1 MATKFSTRT
10 VKSFNIWRRIFQY
23 ITCTMAIKNYVS
35 FVMGKYRF
43 RAEGLENFDRKK
55 KYIVASNHV
64 TGLDP
69 FMLTAM
75 LHITIAFM
83 AKKQLFETFWSSV
96 LMDWCGA
103 FAVDRD
109 KVDVSTI
116 KTALSIKKT
125 DWNLGLFPQGTRCNN
140 GKIENIS
147 KGFAS
152 IAKKMETD
160 ILPVGIVIK
169 ENKDSKKKDFIVKAG
184 KPITYQNSIDTIID
198 DWGKAVSK
206 LAELEYVST

>member
-1 MATKFSTRT
+1 MTTRFSTKT
-10 VKSFNIWRRIFQY
+10 AKSFNIWRRIFQY
-23 ITCTMAIKNYVS
+23 ITCSLAVKNYTR
-35 FVMGKYRF
+35 FVLRKYRF
-43 RAEGLENFDRKK
+43 KVEGLENFDKK
-55 KYIVASNHV
+55 KQYIVASNHMSN
-64 TGLDP
+64 LDP

-75 LHITIAFM
+75 LHLTIAFM

-125 DWNLGLFPQGTRCNN
+125 NWNLGLFPQGTRCKT

-160 ILPVGIVIK
+160 ILPVGIVVK
-169 ENKDSKKKDFIVKAG
+169 ENGNSKRKDFIVKAG
-184 KPITYQNSIDTIID
+184 TPITYKNSVETIID
-198 DWGKAVSK
+198 DWAKAVST
-206 LAELEYVST
+206 LAELEYVPS

>member
-1 MATKFSTRT
+1 MGTKFSTKT
-10 VKSFNIWRRIFQY
+10 AKNFNTWRRIFQY
-23 ITCTMAIKNYVS
+23 ITCSLAIKSYVS
-35 FVMGKYRF
+35 YVMRKYSF
-43 RAEGLENFDRKK
+43 KVEGLENFDKKK

-75 LHITIAFM
+75 LHLTIAFM

-125 DWNLGLFPQGTRCNN
+125 NWNLGLFPQGTRCNN
-140 GKIENIS
+140 GRIENVS

-160 ILPVGIVIK
+160 ILPVGIVIR
-169 ENKDSKKKDFIVKAG
+169 ENPNSKKKDFIIKAG
-184 KPITYQNSIDTIID
+184 KPITYQNSIDGIIN
-198 DWGKAVSK
+198 DWANTVSN
-206 LAELEYVST
+206 LAELEYVPS

>member
-1 MATKFSTRT
+1 MSTRFSTRT
-10 VKSFNIWRRIFQY
+10 AKSFNVWRRIFQY
-23 ITCTMAIKNYVS
+23 ITCSLALTNYLRFVS
-35 FVMGKYRF
+35 RKYIF
-43 RAEGLENFDRKK
+43 RVEGLENFDKKK

-64 TGLDP
+64 SGLDP
-69 FMLTAM
+69 FLLTSM

-96 LMDWCGA
+96 LLDWCGA

-125 DWNLGLFPQGTRCNN
+125 NWNLGLFPQGTRCNN

-160 ILPVGIVIK
+160 ILPVGILV
-169 ENKDSKKKDFIVKAG
+169 KKDENSNKTEFIIKAG
-184 KPITYQNSIDTIID
+184 KPITYQKSVDDIINT
-198 DWGKAVSK
+198 WANTVSS
-206 LAELEYVST
+206 LAELEYVPA

>member
-10 VKSFNIWRRIFQY
+10 AKNFNLWRRIFQY
-23 ITCTMAIKNYVS
+23 ITCSWAIKGYVS
-35 FVMGKYRF
+35 YVSRKYRF
-43 RAEGLENFDRKK
+43 RVEGLENFDKNK

-125 DWNLGLFPQGTRCNN
+125 NWNLGLFPQGTRCNN

-169 ENKDSKKKDFIVKAG
+169 ENSKSKKKDFIIKAG
-184 KPITYQNSIDTIID
+184 RPITYQKSVDGIIN
-198 DWGKAVSK
+198 DWANTVSN
-206 LAELEYVST
+206 LAELEYAPS